1 VDWEWSRG
9 RGLGDQWAKPP
20 FPKAESILAFR
31 NVNWVQI
38 YLFFINVKLCKLL
51 VYASRKNIVVYLSFQ
66 QLDDVALYKYEFK
79 DSVGPLG
86 LLANRNECGKLQY
99 FVADHHVIYVV

>member
-1 VDWEWSRG
+1 M
-9 RGLGDQWAKPP
+9 
-20 FPKAESILAFR
+20 
-31 NVNWVQI
+31 
-38 YLFFINVKLCKLL
+38 
-51 VYASRKNIVVYLSFQ
+51 VYLSFQ